1 MQLPEPVRDIL
12 GNPRYKFAI
21 LIILSLLA
29 VFFIYSG
36 DSDAISSIKS
46 MLPEIVATGSVVGA
60 AVETATHAN
69 LDDTPVNT
77 EVNIEMLA
85 PFWLFNK

>member
-1 MQLPEPVRDIL
+1 MQLPEAIQDIL

-29 VFFIYSG
+29 VFFMYGG
-36 DSDAISSIKS
+36 DAVDVQSY
-46 MLPEIVATGSVVGA
+46 LPEIFATGSIVGS

-69 LDDTPVNT
+69 LDDKPVD
-77 EVNIEMLA
+77 VNIEMLA
-85 PFWLFNK
+85 PF